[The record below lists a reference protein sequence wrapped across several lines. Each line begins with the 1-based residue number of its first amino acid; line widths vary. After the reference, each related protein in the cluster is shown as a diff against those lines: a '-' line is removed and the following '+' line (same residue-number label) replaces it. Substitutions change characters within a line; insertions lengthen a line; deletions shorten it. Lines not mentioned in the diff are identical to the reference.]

1 MVKRIKYFPKKSH
14 NVEFQV
20 ALMKRDFPQFKPER
34 NVDGVSFIGE
44 LQVKPELP
52 KYKVKIEYRGD
63 LKPRVSVLS
72 PALSKGVPHVY
83 EGGYLCLY
91 HPDNYK
97 WNGDKFISK
106 EIVQWTCAWLYF
118 YEYWLQ
124 TGEWVGPEV
133 PHSCKKEDK

>member
-1 MVKRIKYFPKKSH
+1 MAKRTKYIPHKCH
-14 NVEFQV
+14 NIELQI
-20 ALMKRDFPQFKPER
+20 ALMKRDFPQFRPVR
-34 NVDGVSFIGE
+34 NGDEVSFIGE
-44 LQVKPELP
+44 LEVKPELP

-63 LKPRVSVLS
+63 NRPRVSILS
-72 PALSKGVPHVY
+72 PALAKDTPHVY

-91 HPDNYK
+91 HPDNFR

-106 EIVQWTCAWLYF
+106 EIVRWTCAWLYF

-133 PHSCKKEDK
+133 PHVGKKDK